1 VERIEL
7 RLSSPQRQGP
17 RQWGGIRFEQ
27 QQSWIQYTH
36 GGVEHA
42 SQFMAVF
49 GFTFGGVGPEKPK
62 KKERLEDE

>member
-1 VERIEL
+1 
-7 RLSSPQRQGP
+7 
-17 RQWGGIRFEQ
+17 
-27 QQSWIQYTH
+27 
-36 GGVEHA
+36 VEHA